1 MSQTPLVLAGT
12 APACPAATPAKPA
25 SARLCKVVAVGS
37 LFSLLWSSAFI
48 AAKIGLQSAPPLALL
63 AMRFALASLCLIALV
78 AARHRRRRVSLRL
91 EHVGVLVL
99 AGILNNTV
107 YLGLG
112 WIALQ
117 TVPAGFATLLTSV
130 YPLVTSALAIPL
142 LREHATWPRFAGLGL
157 GAAGV
162 ALVVHQH
169 VSTAG
174 VAPLGV
180 GLLLLGVLAL
190 ACGTILLKRTAAH
203 QDFLLVTALQT
214 IAGAVSLT
222 VLAGATG
229 EFHTIH
235 WQASLVVALLYLA
248 GGVSIGAALM
258 WLWLLGNGVA
268 SNASAFHFLNPLFGT
283 LIAFAV
289 LGEPLNASDLL
300 GGLPIAAG
308 ILLMTFASAA
318 RDASGA
324 RRRK

>member
-1 MSQTPLVLAGT
+1 MSQKLLALT
-12 APACPAATPAKPA
+12 EPAAMPAKPV
-25 SARLCKVVAVGS
+25 SARLGKVAAVGT
-37 LFSLLWSSAFI
+37 LFSLLWSSAFV
-48 AAKIGLQSAPPLALL
+48 AGKIGLQSAPPFALL
-63 AMRFALASLCLIALV
+63 AMRFGLASLCLIALL
-78 AARHRRRRVSLRL
+78 AARHWRRRVPLRL
-91 EHVGVLVL
+91 EHAGILVL

-117 TVPAGFATLLTSV
+117 TVPAGFAALLTSV
-130 YPLVTSALAIPL
+130 YPLLTSALAIPL
-142 LREHATWPRFAGLGL
+142 LRERATWPKFTGLVL

-162 ALVVHQH
+162 TMVVHHH

-174 VAPLGV
+174 LAPLGI

-229 EFHTIH
+229 EFHAIH
-235 WQASLVVALLYLA
+235 WQASLVGALLYLA

-289 LGEPLNASDLL
+289 LGEPVNASDLL

-308 ILLMTFASAA
+308 ILLMTFA
-318 RDASGA
+318 REASHI
-324 RRRK
+324 RTRK